1 MCSQKKWCSYKEQY
15 GTCKDCV
22 MASVIQT
29 EAETDGDII
38 SKFLETG
45 KEIPNR

>member
-1 MCSQKKWCSYKEQY
+1 MCEQQKWCSYKEQH
-15 GTCKDCV
+15 GTCGDCIN
-22 MASVIQT
+22 ASVIKT

-45 KEIPNR
+45 KEVSVS